1 MKTERLRVQNLNL
14 CLENKMVL
22 QNASFTVF
30 DEETVCLFI
39 PDEKVRYVLGG
50 LLRNKYRKYEGT
62 FYINGIEEKSPW
74 KDFYVVGKVNNL
86 IQNMDIA
93 ENLFLTSDTMYFCD
107 FLRKK
112 KMYRQT
118 KEILKKAHLGHISPQ
133 TPVYM
138 LNAIEQHCIE
148 LLKGISRGK
157 KFLLLDD
164 ITGIYR
170 GYEIE
175 RLKYLLH
182 FLKKEGGITILYM
195 ADKMAEILSIMD
207 RVVVIQDG
215 TVLRSEACD
224 KDSIYRKIISILP
237 PQRNRQLRAGMSD
250 HLLGAVEW
258 KNGSRIF
265 EIEEGEVI
273 GVYDPMWECVPEIL
287 MCLKKREPE
296 KSKVRIYKNRKEV
309 TVKDEYDMLK
319 QGIGLI
325 EEKNQEHLIFYNM
338 NLTDNVTLMAEKEIM
353 TGPFFSSSK
362 KKCMAQEALKLVDG
376 LELMELYGG
385 KMTMPKLSGNQ
396 EMKIAIARLLCVSPK
411 LIFWMNPQL
420 GFTDV
425 SMNQL
430 GEVLHSLK
438 SHGVSCV
445 LFSRMQSLE
454 GLCDRTVSVGMK

>member
-14 CLENKMVL
+14 CLENEMVL

-30 DEETVCLFI
+30 DKETVCLFI
-39 PDEKVRYVLGG
+39 PDEKVRYVLAG
-50 LLRNKYRKYEGT
+50 LFRNKYRKYEGT
-62 FYINGIEEKSPW
+62 FYINGVEEKCPW
-74 KDFYVVGKVNNL
+74 KDFCVVGKINNL

-93 ENLFLTSDTMYFCD
+93 ENLFLTSDSMYFCN

-118 KEILKKAHLGHISPQ
+118 REILKKAHLGHISPH

-138 LNAIEQHCIE
+138 LNAVEQHYIE
-148 LLKGISRGK
+148 LLKGISREK

-175 RLKYLLH
+175 RLKYLLR
-182 FLKKEGGITILYM
+182 FLKKEGITILYM
-195 ADKMAEILSIMD
+195 ADKMTEILSIMN
-207 RVVVIQDG
+207 RVVVIQEG
-215 TVLRSEACD
+215 TVLRSEVCD
-224 KDSIYRKIISILP
+224 QDSIYRKILSILP
-237 PQRNRQLRAGMSD
+237 PQKNRELRTGMSD
-250 HLLGAVEW
+250 RLLGAVEW
-258 KNGSRIF
+258 KDGSRIF

-287 MCLKKREPE
+287 TYLKKKEPD
-296 KSKVRIYKNRKEV
+296 KSRIRIYKNRKEV

-338 NLTDNVTLMAEKEIM
+338 DLIDNVTLMAEKEIM

-362 KKCMAQEALKLVDG
+362 KKCMAQEALKLVNG
-376 LELMELYGG
+376 LELMELYGNR
-385 KMTMPKLSGNQ
+385 MTMPKLSGNQ
-396 EMKIAIARLLCVSPK
+396 EMKIAIARLLCMSPK
-411 LIFWMNPQL
+411 LVFWMNPQL
-420 GFTDV
+420 SFTDV

-430 GEVLHSLK
+430 GEVLHNLK
-438 SHGVSCV
+438 NHGVSCV

-454 GLCDRTVSVGMK
+454 GLCDRTVSIGMK